1 MNITGCT
8 QLQRQF
14 QFVIKMSS
22 KILIAVNE
30 VQRDAIKALFANSG
44 WELVIDSESP
54 DLDNTGVV
62 ESTDEVSASNDS
74 GIDIGDKASAIND
87 SGIGDD
93 LQDQNNDIALHQNE
107 CPHCLCYLCV
117 TTYRQ
122 DWLGM
127 GQEPCDENV
136 LVRHRLY
143 RKYWNMLDRRNA
155 WNDPRYLHRKQQ
167 LMQADDVAISRR
179 EVMPKCV
186 TSQVRS
192 LYPNLPGVPYRG
204 HSWA

>member
-1 MNITGCT
+1 M
-8 QLQRQF
+8 QRQF

-74 GIDIGDKASAIND
+74 GIDIGDEASAIND

-93 LQDQNNDIALHQNE
+93 LQD
-107 CPHCLCYLCV
+107 
-117 TTYRQ
+117 
-122 DWLGM
+122 
-127 GQEPCDENV
+127 
-136 LVRHRLY
+136 
-143 RKYWNMLDRRNA
+143 
-155 WNDPRYLHRKQQ
+155 
-167 LMQADDVAISRR
+167 
-179 EVMPKCV
+179 
-186 TSQVRS
+186 
-192 LYPNLPGVPYRG
+192 
-204 HSWA
+204 